1 MPSIEREVVRIVAGS
16 FGNGEHH
23 HEEFWYPDD
32 PGKESDMLNR
42 TKKIQRRLRKHAHG
56 GDGG

>member
-1 MPSIEREVVRIVAGS
+1 MHAAS
-16 FGNGEHH
+16 NGEHH

-56 GDGG
+56 GDGGQQNL